1 MEFVHIP
8 VRYATVLIL
17 TMKLVVHFL
26 LKEKGSG
33 HGIIASSLIL
43 QCTLPD
49 IIPVRIKLPGYD
61 KELCINSTISMKIA
75 RNFFV
80 QVVEDVY
87 QNAR

>member
-1 MEFVHIP
+1 MEFVRIP

-17 TMKLVVHFL
+17 TMKLFVHFL
-26 LKEKGSG
+26 LEEKGSG

-49 IIPVRIKLPGYD
+49 IIPVRIKLPDYD

-75 RNFFV
+75 RSFFV